1 MNPSTV
7 ENLTDLTALPTIFSL
22 LVIDITM
29 VYVAIMMNN
38 LEYRVKQEHE
48 MQSYS
53 AKKSFHKDRE
63 MMSYLQSHD
72 EQG

>member
-1 MNPSTV
+1 M
-7 ENLTDLTALPTIFSL
+7 ENLSDLTALPTISSL

-29 VYVAIMMNN
+29 VCVAIMMNN
-38 LEYRVKQEHE
+38 LEYRVKPEHE

-53 AKKSFHKDRE
+53 ANKHFHKDRE
-63 MMSYLQSHD
+63 MMSYLQAHD